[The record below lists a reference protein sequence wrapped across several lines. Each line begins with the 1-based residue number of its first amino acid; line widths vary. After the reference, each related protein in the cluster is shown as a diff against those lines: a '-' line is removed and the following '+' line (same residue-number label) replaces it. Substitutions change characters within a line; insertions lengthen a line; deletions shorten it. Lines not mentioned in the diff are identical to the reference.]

1 MATRTPILRPEYYQH
16 SGRFE
21 PIPLGLAAA
30 GACAAAA
37 LLAVVYAYLL
47 VYIPIGGYISFIF
60 TASFGM
66 GMGIVTGML
75 LRMKKVRSLLVAN
88 LVAAGVAFFGLYV
101 AWAVWC
107 YALLTQAEAE
117 DVTLLP
123 ILFNPL
129 LLGELI
135 FAINKVGAWSIKN
148 FTPTGFGLALLWLV
162 EALIVFIAATLSGVS
177 AISSAVFCEACG
189 EWCDETKGVARLG
202 AQTPTYV
209 RRRLEERD
217 FPFLAKLGTAGANA
231 TEFFRVDV
239 YSCLSC
245 GATHAMSMQHVV
257 ITHDKD
263 GKEKEETTAVVDK
276 LVISAEESQWL
287 RAFGAG
293 EDLPPLVDEPAEEA
307 TPGRAPAPARAS
319 APASAPA
326 PAPASTP
333 TRSTAAAS
341 SAPRPSPSP
350 AAPSANP
357 AQAEARRRLEISS
370 VAGGGGS
377 SIERVNSAIRPGFR
391 ATGGS
396 GPRDASEALRFAA
409 FRAQPRETGVLSN
422 ARAGTMRDLPWASIL
437 QIVVMQLPNDPPW
450 ASAIVVDLVPVDRGA
465 PVRLV
470 TGSFIDWKALPG
482 EPTTSPHENVRRLC
496 RFALERNPQI
506 VIDDATRA
514 FTYDGQPCPRILGM
528 RVFAEY
534 DARYG

>member
-1 MATRTPILRPEYYQH
+1 MATRIATLRPAYYQH

-21 PIPLGLAAA
+21 PIALGVAAA

-37 LLAVVYAYLL
+37 LLAVAYAYLL
-47 VYIPIGGYISFIF
+47 VYIPIGGYISFLF
-60 TASFGM
+60 TAGFGM

-148 FTPTGFGLALLWLV
+148 FTPTGFGLTLLWLV

-202 AQTPTYV
+202 AQTPNYM

-245 GATHAMSMQHVV
+245 GATHAMSVQHVV

-276 LVISAEESQWL
+276 LLISAEESQWL
-287 RAFGAG
+287 RGFGAG
-293 EDLPPLVDEPAEEA
+293 EDLPPLGNEPAEEE
-307 TPGRAPAPARAS
+307 TPGR
-319 APASAPA
+319 A

-333 TRSTAAAS
+333 TRSTAATS
-341 SAPRPSPSP
+341 SAPRPSPKP
-350 AAPSANP
+350 AAPAANP
-357 AQAEARRRLEISS
+357 TEAESRRRLEISS
-370 VAGGGGS
+370 VAAGGGS
-377 SIERVNSAIRPGFR
+377 SIERVNSSIRPGFR
-391 ATGGS
+391 ATGAR

-409 FRAQPRETGVLSN
+409 FRAQTNDTGVLSSD
-422 ARAGTMRDLPWASIL
+422 RAGATRALPWASIL

-450 ASAIVVDLVPVDRGA
+450 ASAIVVDLVPLDRGT

-506 VIDDATRA
+506 VVDDATRGFA
-514 FTYDGQPCPRILGM
+514 YDGKPCPRLLGM